1 MLIGQDRVGKTSL
14 GRYLRGETF
23 DKNQPSTDGIE
34 MIPPVKNAGTGA
46 WRNPASHE
54 NTFALDHKC
63 AEEVAKEILS
73 SSTERSD
80 SAQQFPNGVKEIR
93 DGDTREREVL
103 QETSSDASLHETS
116 RQIASESMES
126 KLTPLQN

>member
-1 MLIGQDRVGKTSL
+1 
-14 GRYLRGETF
+14 
-23 DKNQPSTDGIE
+23 

-46 WRNPASHE
+46 WRNPASLE
-54 NTFALDHKC
+54 NTCALDHKC

-80 SAQQFPNGVKEIR
+80 SAQQFPNGEKEIR
-93 DGDTREREVL
+93 DGDTREREVR
-103 QETSSDASLHETS
+103 QETSSDPSLHETS